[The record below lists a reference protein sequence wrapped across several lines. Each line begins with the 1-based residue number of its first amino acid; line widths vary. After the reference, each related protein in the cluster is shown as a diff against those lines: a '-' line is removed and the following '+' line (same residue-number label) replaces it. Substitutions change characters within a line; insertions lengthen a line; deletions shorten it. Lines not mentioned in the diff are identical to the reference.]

1 MAGCAES
8 PVSPTKNAPEFSTGI
23 SSTITVS
30 NLIVASGRAY
40 EVRPGAV
47 TEGEVYYVDRSFE
60 LRPGIPSQ
68 VEGATYIRTANN
80 DKNHSAGS
88 TDFLR
93 FDIDQDAVVY
103 VAHDN
108 RLARPEWL
116 RSSFEDTGVD
126 LQTSDRPL
134 RLFRRSYSAGTVTL
148 GSNVDSAP
156 FGSMY
161 LVLVKPTGSDPTP
174 PPSISISNLS
184 VASGSAYEVRPGAV
198 AEGEV
203 YYIDRAFELRSEIPA
218 QVEGATYIRTANGDK
233 NHSAGSTDF
242 LRFDIDQDA
251 VVYVAHDNRLQRPSW
266 LSSTFEDTGTD
277 VTTSDTPLRLFRR
290 SFPRGRVTLGSNVSS
305 SQGGSMYVVIVEA
318 VVGGDPSPPPP
329 PPGAPRV
336 GQYVSVDGSSGG
348 DGSWERPWDL
358 STALAHPAAVEPGDT
373 IWLRGGTYRGCY
385 TSRLSGSSGSPIVVR
400 QYPGE
405 RATIDGQ
412 GCANE
417 TFIVGGSWT
426 YYWGFE
432 VMNSD
437 PDRFNARKAGVR
449 VNSAPNTKFI
459 NLVVRD
465 SGNGFA
471 FWSQARDSEI
481 YGAIL
486 YNNGWQG
493 VRGHG
498 HGIYTQNSAGV
509 KVIEDVI
516 SFNNFSTGMKAYG
529 SGNAFVRGYR
539 FLGNVAFNA
548 GSISTT
554 GKEWNILIGQESG
567 GNGLSDIV
575 ASQNVAWHSEAITRS
590 FNLGYNSVNED
601 VVAEGNYVTG
611 PFDVWQFRSATVRNN
626 TVYSATSR
634 VMELRL
640 ASGQSTSG
648 YGFGGNQYFGGS
660 TSTPFRYAGQNLTF
674 ANWRSTT
681 GLDAGSSH
689 TSSQPTGTR
698 VIVRPNRYEAG
709 RANVVV
715 INWSRQGTVQA
726 DLSGVLQPGDTYEV
740 RNAQDFYAAPVVSGT
755 YGGGSVTLPMTGLSV
770 AQPVGNAP
778 RRAEPTGPEFN
789 VFVVLRTN

>member
-1 MAGCAES
+1 
-8 PVSPTKNAPEFSTGI
+8 
-23 SSTITVS
+23 
-30 NLIVASGRAY
+30 
-40 EVRPGAV
+40 
-47 TEGEVYYVDRSFE
+47 
-60 LRPGIPSQ
+60 
-68 VEGATYIRTANN
+68 
-80 DKNHSAGS
+80 
-88 TDFLR
+88 
-93 FDIDQDAVVY
+93 
-103 VAHDN
+103 
-108 RLARPEWL
+108 
-116 RSSFEDTGVD
+116 
-126 LQTSDRPL
+126 
-134 RLFRRSYSAGTVTL
+134 
-148 GSNVDSAP
+148 
-156 FGSMY
+156 
-161 LVLVKPTGSDPTP
+161 
-174 PPSISISNLS
+174 
-184 VASGSAYEVRPGAV
+184 
-198 AEGEV
+198 
-203 YYIDRAFELRSEIPA
+203 
-218 QVEGATYIRTANGDK
+218 
-233 NHSAGSTDF
+233 
-242 LRFDIDQDA
+242 
-251 VVYVAHDNRLQRPSW
+251 
-266 LSSTFEDTGTD
+266 
-277 VTTSDTPLRLFRR
+277 
-290 SFPRGRVTLGSNVSS
+290 
-305 SQGGSMYVVIVEA
+305 
-318 VVGGDPSPPPP
+318 
-329 PPGAPRV
+329 
-336 GQYVSVDGSSGG
+336 
-348 DGSWERPWDL
+348 
-358 STALAHPAAVEPGDT
+358 
-373 IWLRGGTYRGCY
+373 
-385 TSRLSGSSGSPIVVR
+385 
-400 QYPGE
+400 
-405 RATIDGQ
+405 
-412 GCANE
+412 
-417 TFIVGGSWT
+417 
-426 YYWGFE
+426 
-432 VMNSD
+432 MNSD